1 MRFLL
6 KFSYDGSNYAGFQNQ
21 PGLNTIQFQ
30 LEEAL
35 KKVNDNNKTTICATG
50 RTDKGVHALCQY
62 AHTDIDW
69 FNAQEWPHL
78 LDWLQRFLD
87 SARFKQIMPKHTPWQ
102 EGDEIV
108 IFPSAI

>member
-35 KKVNDNNKTTICATG
+35 KKVNDNKNKSCFARFYVSFSLT
-50 RTDKGVHALCQY
+50 V
-62 AHTDIDW
+62 
-69 FNAQEWPHL
+69 
-78 LDWLQRFLD
+78 QRF
-87 SARFKQIMPKHTPWQ
+87 QTIT
-102 EGDEIV
+102 EG
-108 IFPSAI
+108 